1 MADLLDGQS
10 PQEFVMRY
18 TMTHPSMTTNIVGTI
33 NPDHLKE
40 NLAAVQ
46 KGELPQNVYE
56 EAKRR
61 LTAAG
66 TAPQA

>member
-1 MADLLDGQS
+1 
-10 PQEFVMRY
+10 MRG
-18 TMTHPSMTTNIVGTI
+18 TWSFGLPNRCTLCAISHPSMTTNIVGTI

-40 NLAAVQ
+40 NLAAVA
-46 KGELPQNVYE
+46 KGELSADVYD